1 MAMRCKTPNIRM
13 LSQDFA
19 TSTLSLH
26 FTNGLQ
32 FKNKPMAKMRMVL
45 LTTFKKNAVPF
56 SSNLGITKAIALPTA
71 KRKKGNTKSVGV
83 HPCQGA
89 CSNGGNIFDHEP
101 GLFTK
106 IINATVA
113 PLKTSKE

>member
-1 MAMRCKTPNIRM
+1 M
-13 LSQDFA
+13 LSQGLK
-19 TSTLSLH
+19 TSSLLLH

-32 FKNKPMAKMRMVL
+32 FKNNPITKMRMVL
-45 LTTFKKNAVPF
+45 LTTFLKKNAVPF